1 MFTYSRGND
10 QFTRRLNDRL
20 RTTGLGLG
28 LLRLQFDAGLTE
40 EAKST
45 LAALQKDFQI
55 LLHGLEG
62 EVESQ
67 SAKPSTRVHKQ
78 PRPRLWGTTT
88 SGSQPVCRLRK
99 GRLLCVAYSRS

>member
-45 LAALQKDFQI
+45 LAALQEDFQL

-62 EVESQ
+62 ETEHQ
-67 SAKPSTRVHKQ
+67 PAQPSTLARK
-78 PRPRLWGTTT
+78 RPRARKAEDNYLPFGTSAPAGEL
-88 SGSQPVCRLRK
+88 SGS
-99 GRLLCVAYSRS
+99 LCGV